1 MDKKLLMYVFVGFL
15 IGYFFQSI
23 MKSGFCRII
32 EGPANGPYSDGDSD
46 DPDDYHPEHH
56 ATCQGLI
63 DHGVFHPRQL
73 MPCLK
78 AQAHEA
84 AVAAGRIAED
94 VVHHLPQVR
103 RPRPPPPPAP
113 GVPP

>member
-46 DPDDYHPEHH
+46 DPHDYHPEHH

-63 DHGVFHPRQL
+63 DHGVIASMGVLGQA
-73 MPCLK
+73 LK
-78 AQAHEA
+78 P
-84 AVAAGRIAED
+84 VTAGRIAEI
-94 VVHHLPQVR
+94 
-103 RPRPPPPPAP
+103 
-113 GVPP
+113 